1 MMILQHTNITNI
13 DTKSFSNSF
22 EGARTWGCEKIKGDP
37 LSSCFIVFLWQNISK
52 SFEGVHEVPSPPPFC
67 IYDNKIK
74 PDSEE
79 GWLFSGRACLR
90 LHLERVDVAETEHGG
105 GDAPRQ
111 AGDGANGH
119 HEADDQHVQ
128 VVAAAFLLK
137 IKSFEILSLGEY
149 DQHHEVSSVRKTF
162 FIEQTSN
169 WPKLNVLT

>member
-1 MMILQHTNITNI
+1 M
-13 DTKSFSNSF
+13 
-22 EGARTWGCEKIKGDP
+22 GR
-37 LSSCFIVFLWQNISK
+37 
-52 SFEGVHEVPSPPPFC
+52 C

-90 LHLERVDVAETEHGG
+90 LHLERVDVAEAEHGG

-128 VVAAAFLLK
+128 MVAAAFLLK
-137 IKSFEILSLGEY
+137 IKILSLGKY
-149 DQHHEVSSVRKTF
+149 DQLDYITCRT
-162 FIEQTSN
+162 N
-169 WPKLNVLT
+169 